1 MNITEII
8 AKYSA
13 VDQSQDP
20 KQDLGRRQ
28 RLQGRNLK
36 LDIFGFDNY
45 IFSIG
50 VFKEERQ
57 FGRVNLVLDHVLA
70 PVGRKPF
77 PEIYNTLTFA
87 VDPKYKDYVF
97 PNQLVYQWQ
106 GDHIILY
113 KIIKSNGSIY
123 FYNHEFN
130 IALIFIDEK
139 IDSQYYTEA
148 RTFKSFKKTFKCIPD
163 IIINGHRNY
172 WVDLYYFIS
181 YLINTGKKVS
191 INNWAFLH
199 ERVSLLSPMKLISIV
214 KNEYFEFFPEL
225 GFILNIIA
233 ITNPN
238 FDSIHLATR
247 SNRIPNRVFIKH
259 NPKLDEWLT
268 AVPQFA
274 NPFIVRAQSQ
284 QATMPNQLQLALVR
298 LRQLGIESPKDE
310 PQQGYAWQDR
320 AP

>member
-8 AKYSA
+8 AKYSS
-13 VDQSQDP
+13 VDQP
-20 KQDLGRRQ
+20 
-28 RLQGRNLK
+28 QGPK

-45 IFSIG
+45 ILSIG

-57 FGRVNLVLDHVLA
+57 FDRVNLVLDQVFGTFQMKH
-70 PVGRKPF
+70 F
-77 PEIYNTLTFA
+77 PEIFNTLTFA

-97 PNQLVYQWQ
+97 PNILVYRYKEYQ
-106 GDHIILY
+106 IILY

-148 RTFKSFKKTFKCIPD
+148 RTFKSFKKTFKCVPD

-199 ERVSLLSPMKLISIV
+199 ERVSLHSPMSIISIV

-238 FDSIHLATR
+238 FESIHLATR
-247 SNRIPNRVFIKH
+247 SVDRIPNRVFIKH
-259 NPKLDEWLT
+259 NPKLTEWLT

-274 NPFIVRAQSQ
+274 NPFVVRGQSQ
-284 QATMPNQLQLALVR
+284 QTTRPNQLQLAVSR
-298 LRQLGIESPKDE
+298 LRQLGIEFPKDE